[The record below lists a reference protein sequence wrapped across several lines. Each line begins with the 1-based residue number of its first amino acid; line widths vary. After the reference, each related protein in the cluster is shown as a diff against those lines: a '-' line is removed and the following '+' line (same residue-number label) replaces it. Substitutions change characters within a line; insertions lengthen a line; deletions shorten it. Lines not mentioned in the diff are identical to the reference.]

1 MPDARICVGAFA
13 GAHGVR
19 GLLKVKSFTE
29 DPKSLVA
36 YGPVTDEAGQRRFEL
51 ELKGESQGLLLV
63 RVEGIDDRD
72 AAQALKGRRLY
83 VPRSALPA
91 PAEEEF
97 YISDLVGLAAYD
109 RSGRCHGT
117 VKAVQN
123 YGAGDFLEI
132 RGEDGS
138 ELLLP
143 FTRQAVP
150 EVDLQ
155 GERLLIVAPQEG
167 ADDAGPGA

>member
-1 MPDARICVGAFA
+1 MQESRICVGAFA

-36 YGPVTDEAGQRRFEL
+36 YGPATDETGRRRFEM
-51 ELKGESQGLLLV
+51 EFKGESKGLLLV
-63 RVEGIDDRD
+63 RIDGIADRE
-72 AAQALKGRRLY
+72 AAQALKGQRLY
-83 VPRSALPA
+83 VPRSVLPE

-97 YISDLVGLAAYD
+97 YFTDLVGLSAFD
-109 RSGRCHGT
+109 RSGLCHGT

-132 RGEDGS
+132 ADKGGS

-143 FTRQAVP
+143 FTKQAVP
-150 EVDLQ
+150 EVDVK
-155 GERLLIVAPQEG
+155 GGRLLIVPSQEVTEG
-167 ADDAGPGA
+167 DGPEE

>member
-1 MPDARICVGAFA
+1 MPGGRICVGAFA

-36 YGPVTDEAGQRRFEL
+36 YGPVTDEAGRRRFEM

-83 VPRSALPA
+83 VPRSALPE
-91 PAEEEF
+91 PTEEEF
-97 YISDLVGLAAYD
+97 YISDLVGLMAYD

-143 FTRQAVP
+143 FTKQAVP
-150 EVDLQ
+150 EVDLP
-155 GERLLIVAPQEG
+155 GERLLIVPPQAV
-167 ADDAGPGA
+167 ADDGASDD